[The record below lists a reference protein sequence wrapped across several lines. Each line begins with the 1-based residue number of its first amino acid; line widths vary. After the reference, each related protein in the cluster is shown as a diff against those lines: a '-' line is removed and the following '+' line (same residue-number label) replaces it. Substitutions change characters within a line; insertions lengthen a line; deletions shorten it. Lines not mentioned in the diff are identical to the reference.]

1 MSTTS
6 VLNIVD
12 NLLSQNRIRANILDV
27 MAQSI
32 SKMVA
37 IWDNALK
44 TIKSQMNDR
53 QAFDTFF
60 GGTYVDKITNQEM
73 VIVASTN
80 LACSILKE
88 NFMKVIRKALDG
100 QIPESTEITFV
111 CKSDEPKSKQA
122 SQPQTRSFFADS
134 KVNRKY
140 TFDNFINGPSN
151 KEAYQAA
158 LFVASNPGAFYN
170 PLLIYGGSGLG
181 KTHLLHAIGNQIR
194 EKNPLANVLYV
205 TTQDFF
211 DEYVRYVRGEQEG
224 ESLKAF
230 FKRSVDVLLVDD
242 IQFLVGKRGTEEMF
256 FSVFQALYTAGKQ
269 IVITCDQLPSKLQ
282 GLDERLR
289 TRFEQGL
296 PVSVGKPTKETC
308 EAIVKNKI
316 IDAGL
321 DISSLD
327 PEVLSYF
334 STRFNSNVRELE
346 GAVNRL
352 VFYVQNIE
360 NKNYIDLKTAI
371 DSVRSLVDGKSDE
384 KTASIQK
391 VIDVVAEYYKIPNE
405 LLISKSR
412 TAQIALARH
421 VAMYLCRTLLESP
434 YKKIGEAFGGRDHAT
449 VINGIKNVETMLKE
463 DGSLQGVLDEL
474 SAKIKPTDN

>member
-1 MSTTS
+1 MSTTK

-12 NLLSQNRIRANILDV
+12 NLLSQNHICANILTV

-111 CKSDEPKSKQA
+111 CKADEPKSKQA
-122 SQPQTRSFFADS
+122 TQPQTRSFFADS

-256 FSVFQALYTAGKQ
+256 FSVFQALYVAGKQ

-321 DISSLD
+321 DVSSLD

-352 VFYVQNIE
+352 IFYVQNIE

-391 VIDVVAEYYKIPNE
+391 VIDVVSEYYKIPSE

-463 DGSLQGVLDEL
+463 DSSLQGVLDEL
-474 SAKIKPTDN
+474 STKIKPTDN

>member
-1 MSTTS
+1 MFLFC
-6 VLNIVD
+6 VE
-12 NLLSQNRIRANILDV
+12 NLLLRKCCCGIVFDD

-37 IWDNALK
+37 VWDAALK
-44 TIKSQMNDR
+44 EIKSQMNDR
-53 QAFDTFF
+53 QAFETFF
-60 GGTYVDKITNQEM
+60 GGTYVDKISDDEM
-73 VIVASTN
+73 VVVASTK

-88 NFMKVIRKALDG
+88 NFMKVIRQALAG
-100 QIPESTEITFV
+100 KVSESVEINFI
-111 CKSDEPKSKQA
+111 CKTDDQKSQKA
-122 SQPQTRSFFADS
+122 SQPQVRAFFADS
-134 KVNRKY
+134 KLNRKY
-140 TFDNFINGPSN
+140 TFDNFIIGPSN

-158 LFVASNPGAFYN
+158 LFVASNPGAVYN

-181 KTHLLHAIGNQIR
+181 KTHLLHAIGNLIR
-194 EKNPLANVLYV
+194 DKNPGSNVLYV

-321 DISSLD
+321 DVSNLD
-327 PEVLSYF
+327 PEALAYF
-334 STRFNSNVRELE
+334 SSRFNSNVRELE

-352 VFYVQNIE
+352 LFYVQNIE
-360 NKNYIDLKTAI
+360 NKDRIDLKTAI

-384 KTASIQK
+384 NSLTVQK
-391 VIDVVAEYYKIPNE
+391 VVDVVSEYYHLPSE
-405 LLISKSR
+405 QLISKSR
-412 TAQIALARH
+412 TAQVALARH
-421 VAMYLCRTLLESP
+421 VAMYLCRSLLNTP
-434 YKKIGEAFGGRDHAT
+434 YKKIGETFGGRDHAT
-449 VINGIKNVETMLKE
+449 VINGIKNVEAMLKE
-463 DGSLQGVLDEL
+463 DPSLQKVLDEL
-474 SAKIKPTDN
+474 SAKINPENK

>member
-1 MSTTS
+1 
-6 VLNIVD
+6 
-12 NLLSQNRIRANILDV
+12 
-27 MAQSI
+27 MAISI
-32 SKMVA
+32 SKA
-37 IWDNALK
+37 TALWDNALK
-44 TIKSQMNDR
+44 RIKSQLNDR
-53 QAFDTFF
+53 QAFETFF
-60 GGTYVDKITNQEM
+60 DGTYVDKITTNEM
-73 VIVASTN
+73 VVVVSTSLASN
-80 LACSILKE
+80 ILKE
-88 NFMKVIRKALDG
+88 NYMKEIRTALDG
-100 QIPESTEITFV
+100 EIPDSMEITFV
-111 CKSDEPKSKQA
+111 YKSGEEKATDEPKQQS
-122 SQPQTRSFFADS
+122 RSFFADS

-140 TFDNFINGPSN
+140 TFDNFIIGPSN
-151 KEAYQAA
+151 REAYQAA
-158 LFVASNPGAFYN
+158 LFISSNPGAVYN

-181 KTHLLHAIGNQIR
+181 KTHLLHAIGNYIHD
-194 EKNPLANVLYV
+194 KNPGANVLYV

-242 IQFLVGKRGTEEMF
+242 IQFLVGKKGTEEMF
-256 FSVFQALYTAGKQ
+256 FSVFQALYVAGKQ

-308 EAIVKNKI
+308 EAIIKNKI

-321 DISSLD
+321 DISNLD
-327 PEVLSYF
+327 PDVLSYF
-334 STRFNSNVRELE
+334 SSRFNSNVRELE

-352 VFYVQNIE
+352 VFYAQNID
-360 NKNYIDLKTAI
+360 NKDRIDLKTAI
-371 DSVRSLVDGKSDE
+371 DSVRTLVDGKSDE
-384 KTASIQK
+384 NALSIQK
-391 VIDVVAEYYKIPNE
+391 VIDVVSEYYRLPSE
-405 LLISKSR
+405 QLISKSR

-421 VAMYLCRTLLESP
+421 VAMYLCRVLLDSP

-463 DGSLQGVLDEL
+463 DPSLEGVLKDL
-474 SAKIKPTDN
+474 SSKVSAGNK

>member
-1 MSTTS
+1 MRMR
-6 VLNIVD
+6 VKIWHVME
-12 NLLSQNRIRANILDV
+12 QN
-27 MAQSI
+27 I

-37 IWDNALK
+37 VWDDALK
-44 TIKSQMNDR
+44 TIKSQINDR
-53 QAFDTFF
+53 QAFETFF
-60 GGTYVDKITNQEM
+60 GGTYIDKFDGNEL
-73 VIVASTN
+73 VVVASTE
-80 LACSILKE
+80 LACTILDQSY
-88 NFMKVIRKALDG
+88 MKIIRKALAGKISDDVK
-100 QIPESTEITFV
+100 ITFIT
-111 CKSDEPKSKQA
+111 KTGEPKEVKA
-122 SQPQTRSFFADS
+122 DQPQSRAFFVDC

-140 TFDNFINGPSN
+140 TFDNFIIGPSN
-151 KEAYQAA
+151 REAYQAA
-158 LFVASNPGAFYN
+158 LFVSSNPGSVYN

-181 KTHLLHAIGNQIR
+181 KTHLLHAIGNSIH
-194 EKNPLANVLYV
+194 EKNPGANVLYV

-256 FSVFQALYTAGKQ
+256 FSVFQALYVAGKQ

-321 DISSLD
+321 EISNLD
-327 PEVLSYF
+327 PEALAYF
-334 STRFNSNVRELE
+334 SSRFNSNVRELE

-352 VFYVQNIE
+352 VFYVRNIE
-360 NKNYIDLKTAI
+360 NKDYIDLKTAI
-371 DSVRSLVDGKSDE
+371 DSVRSLVDGKADE
-384 KTASIQK
+384 DALSIQK
-391 VIDVVAEYYKIPNE
+391 VIDIVSEYYHLPSE
-405 LLISKSR
+405 QLISKSR

-421 VAMYLCRTLLESP
+421 VAMYLCRVLLNSP
-434 YKKIGEAFGGRDHAT
+434 YKKIGDAFGGRDHAT

-463 DGSLQGVLDEL
+463 DPSLSGIIDTL
-474 SAKIKPTDN
+474 SAKIQPEK

>member
-1 MSTTS
+1 M
-6 VLNIVD
+6 
-12 NLLSQNRIRANILDV
+12 RANILDV

>member
-1 MSTTS
+1 
-6 VLNIVD
+6 
-12 NLLSQNRIRANILDV
+12 

>member
-449 VINGIKNVETMLKE
+449 VINGIKNVETMLRE